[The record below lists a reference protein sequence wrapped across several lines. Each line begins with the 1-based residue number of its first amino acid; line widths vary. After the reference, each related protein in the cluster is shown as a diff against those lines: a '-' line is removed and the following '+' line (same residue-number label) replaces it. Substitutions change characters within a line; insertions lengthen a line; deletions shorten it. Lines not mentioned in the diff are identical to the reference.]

1 MHRVPASS
9 LQAFSQWNTADSA
22 PQHKT
27 RPSQTRPSEARGQ
40 ATRQLSCTKFS
51 KSERTCGGSRLLA
64 STVSESVFTRQ
75 LDKRLAACKTSYGA
89 MTAMIEQTY
98 PLPALLRLGD
108 AGYWLLLRAS
118 SSNDPLQ
125 QLLGIMARWL
135 ASGQRHIFTRIGPK
149 PELTIA
155 TQPRVE
161 NR

>member
-22 PQHKT
+22 PQPT
-27 RPSQTRPSEARGQ
+27 RLDPRRHGLRKLEVRLPGSCPARSSRSLKGHAGDQGYLQ
-40 ATRQLSCTKFS
+40 A
-51 KSERTCGGSRLLA
+51 
-64 STVSESVFTRQ
+64 RQ

-98 PLPALLRLGD
+98 PLPALLRLGN
-108 AGYWLLLRAS
+108 AGYWLLLGAS